1 MADTDLEGTDPERSV
16 APVGDGSPPGKRKR
30 SFTLP
35 SAYTILFALIVI
47 AAIATWI
54 VPAGTYDVNEAGEP
68 VPGSYHE
75 IESHPARIVVDSIT
89 APINGLFGIENKKG
103 NINYYNSGTL
113 FGAIDV
119 ALFILVI
126 GGFLG
131 ITMRTGAIQAGI
143 NRLVAK
149 LRGKERWLIP
159 ILMTVF
165 AIGGTTFGM
174 AEESLAFYV
183 LVITV
188 MIAAG
193 YDALTGAAI
202 VLLGCGIG
210 VIGSTINPFATG
222 IASGFAGTSISD
234 GIVGRL
240 VILVLSLAVGIWFVR
255 RYADRVREDP
265 SRSIV
270 YDMKAANE
278 EHFKAT
284 TDDAHAVDAGPG
296 DGSSGETAVAVM
308 TGRQKVILGV
318 FGFAFLLMMYGVIP
332 WEDLGVGIPTLWW
345 WFPEMTASF
354 LLFAVIIGIIGGL
367 KEGDLT
373 ETFVAGARDLLGV
386 ALIIGIA
393 RGITVIMNNGQITD
407 TVLHWAELALDGVG
421 QAAFSIVM
429 YALFL
434 PLSFLIPSSSGLAT
448 VAMPIMAPLA
458 GFSDVP
464 AHLVV
469 TAYQSANGLMN
480 LFIPTSAVV
489 MGGLA
494 IARVPYGRYLKFV
507 WPLLL
512 MLAAIALVVIGVSAV
527 MA

>member
-1 MADTDLEGTDPERSV
+1 MSDIAGEGVVAQTEV
-16 APVGDGSPPGKRKR
+16 APEASEPTVAGNGSGSSGAKKRR

-35 SAYTILFALIVI
+35 SAYTILFALIVL
-47 AAIATWI
+47 AAIATWV
-54 VPAGTYDVNEAGEP
+54 VPAGTYDLNKAGEP
-68 VPGSYHE
+68 IPGSYHE
-75 IESHPARIVVDSIT
+75 VDAQPARVLVDSIT
-89 APINGLFGIENKKG
+89 APLNGLFGIENEQG

-131 ITMRTGAIQAGI
+131 ITMKTGAIQAGI
-143 NRLVAK
+143 NRLVAR
-149 LRGKERWLIP
+149 LHGKERWLIP

-222 IASGFAGTSISD
+222 IASGFAGASISD
-234 GIVGRL
+234 GLVGRIVILIVG
-240 VILVLSLAVGIWFVR
+240 LAVGIWFVR
-255 RYADRVREDP
+255 RYADRVKADP

-270 YDMKAANE
+270 YDMKEAND
-278 EHFKAT
+278 EHFKAS
-284 TDDAHAVDAGPG
+284 A
-296 DGSSGETAVAVM
+296 DGEAADGAVAVM

-318 FGFAFLLMMYGVIP
+318 FAFAFLLMMYGVIP
-332 WEDLGVGIPTLWW
+332 WEDLGVPFPTLWW

-354 LLFAVIIGIIGGL
+354 LLFAIVIGL
-367 KEGDLT
+367 IARMKEGDLT

-407 TVLHWAELALDGVG
+407 TGLHWAELALDGVG
-421 QAAFSIVM
+421 QVAFSIVM
-429 YALFL
+429 YGLFL

-458 GFSDVP
+458 SFSDVP
-464 AHLVV
+464 ADLVV

-512 MLAAIALVVIGVSAV
+512 MLAAVALLVLGVSAV
-527 MA
+527 IA